1 MIAANTVKE
10 IFFFGKPPTRLC
22 EWMGA
27 SSSEC
32 EGSDPT
38 KIDITVCSL
47 VRKEKRFKTVKD
59 RKPLICCLAIIA
71 NNLIWTR
78 ISFVGKECSSFLQVR
93 ESNCPEDSRYGNRKN
108 TRPRLILQLL
118 AWNRSQKKMKMKNKK
133 KNSKLTKSKKKK
145 QSCLFSVN
153 YHTVWTSF
161 WTVFSSLLLV
171 LFGNVREKRTCFIRL
186 SLEYC
191 EFARFIPSLSDDN
204 LNQSNFDRDKQ
215 FKSDINFLSRISGFD
230 SRLLPPNPTTE

>member
-133 KNSKLTKSKKKK
+133 KNSKLTKSKKKRNNPVYLAWIIIPCERHFELSFPACCL
-145 QSCLFSVN
+145 SCLETFEKKEPVLFACHSSIVSLRDLSPLL
-153 YHTVWTSF
+153 VMIIWTSRIL
-161 WTVFSSLLLV
+161 TETNSL
-171 LFGNVREKRTCFIRL
+171 KAI
-186 SLEYC
+186 
-191 EFARFIPSLSDDN
+191 
-204 LNQSNFDRDKQ
+204 
-215 FKSDINFLSRISGFD
+215 
-230 SRLLPPNPTTE
+230 